1 MMDLVNCVRR
11 SVAAFLKSTCLFQR
25 AWVYTPDFEPE
36 TATLPFALVSI
47 VSKAD
52 NLFAMPDLQRI
63 EEMKVQV
70 TIYADSDDHRSSM
83 LRTVEL
89 MVRNNSLPVYDG
101 ATLIDT
107 VSDWKVYSQ
116 TELTGNGEEIWR
128 KYVGSIS
135 LAITM
140 LDNKNATR

>member
-1 MMDLVNCVRR
+1 
-11 SVAAFLKSTCLFQR
+11 
-25 AWVYTPDFEPE
+25 VYAPDFEPE

-52 NLFAMPDLQRI
+52 ELFAMPDAQRL
-63 EEMKVQV
+63 EQMKVQV
-70 TIYADSDDHRSSM
+70 TVYADTDDHRSAM

-89 MVRNNSLPVYDG
+89 AVRNNKLPVYDG

-107 VSDWKVYSQ
+107 VSEWKVYSQ
-116 TELTGNGEEIWR
+116 TELTGNGVEIWR

-135 LAITM
+135 IIITM
-140 LDNKNATR
+140 LDDLNAIR